1 MISNHS
7 NSKLGYSWLRPL
19 KSALLSAAFPNDFFF
34 KLFGVVSS
42 SASLVVLVL
51 LARPERSAV

>member
-1 MISNHS
+1 MISNQS

-19 KSALLSAAFPNDFFF
+19 KSAVLSAPLPKVFFF
-34 KLFGVVSS
+34 YLFGVVSS
-42 SASLVVLVL
+42 SAVFLVL